1 MWPEWAHIQ
10 LVIKHTKESIF
21 SVSYTRHIMVIT
33 LTNTYKFIDFHLCFH
48 IIFLLYFI
56 YIFTIYHNK
65 NTNWFLE
72 LILISLLQSFCFS
85 SVESVQCMRLEGNIN
100 PVLITKTGVVKR
112 CSGLI
117 SLLWG
122 TKGLQCKAFVK
133 FSL

>member
-1 MWPEWAHIQ
+1 
-10 LVIKHTKESIF
+10 
-21 SVSYTRHIMVIT
+21 MVIT

-122 TKGLQCKAFVK
+122 TKGLQGICEVQPLEVCTGAFLLLHSSFQVL
-133 FSL
+133 SLDLGLQRVMN